1 MATEVN
7 VTDEFVNWWDSLNED
22 EQKSVNAIVMM
33 VEERGTQVP
42 FPYSSKIESSR
53 HGGMRE
59 LRVQHKMR
67 PLRLL
72 YAFDPHRDAVI
83 LLGGDKTG
91 RGNDWYKEF
100 VPKADDLFDEYLE
113 EVMAEDVEPAKAR
126 RG

>member
-33 VEERGTQVP
+33 AEERGTQIP

-83 LLGGDKTG
+83 LLGGDKTC
-91 RGNDWYKEF
+91 RGNNWYKEF
-100 VPKADDLFDEYLE
+100 VPKADDLFDGYLE
-113 EVMAEDVEPAKAR
+113 EVMAEDVEPADAT

>member
-33 VEERGTQVP
+33 VEERGTQIP

-59 LRVQHKMR
+59 LRAQHKMR

-91 RGNDWYKEF
+91 RGNNRYKEF
-100 VPKADDLFDEYLE
+100 VPKADDLFDGYLE
-113 EVMAEDVEPAKAR
+113 EVMAEDVEPADAT